1 MKPQLNDKRKR
12 QIRMWLGKGDWEKH
26 NTCPFT
32 YFTKDGYT
40 RTACKVCDRLFPEV
54 HLHIEKTMGGFVAK
68 SCPCV
73 VLGRTR
79 VVAKR
84 AKEWVK

>member
-12 QIRMWLGKGDWEKH
+12 QIRVWLGKSKWEKR
-26 NTCPFT
+26 NSCPFV
-32 YFTKDGYT
+32 YINKGGYT

-54 HLHIEKTMGGFVAK
+54 HLHMEKSVGGFIAE

-73 VLGRTR
+73 VLGGARA
-79 VVAKR
+79 VAKR